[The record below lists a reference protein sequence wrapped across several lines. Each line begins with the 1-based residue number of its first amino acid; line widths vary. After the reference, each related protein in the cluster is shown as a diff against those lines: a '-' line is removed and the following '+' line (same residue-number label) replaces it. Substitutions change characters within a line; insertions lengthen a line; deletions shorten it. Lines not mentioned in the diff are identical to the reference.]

1 MAMLTRMVGTKRPGR
16 REGVAVR
23 EGSIAQARKEAGLT
37 LAQVAGDKLSR
48 TAIHLV
54 ERGRTRPSMETLKH
68 IAQQTRKPVGFFLL
82 GAEEAQI
89 AQAEQLQK
97 ANRVLAKAFAAGE
110 AIRDPIVQAKIYM
123 VLGQIDEWCSD
134 FRKADEQFERAIRLL
149 SDVSEATHLRD
160 AHMAY
165 AELLETRQQV
175 ATAASHWKAAADL
188 GKLIALGLAPAVTEQ
203 RRKGRL
209 AGGTR

>member
-1 MAMLTRMVGTKRPGR
+1 MLTRMVGTKRPGR

-54 ERGRTRPSMETLKH
+54 ERGRTRPSMETLRQ
-68 IAQQTRKPVGFFLL
+68 IAHQTRKPLGFFLL

-89 AQAEQLQK
+89 AQTEQLQR

-110 AIRDPIVQAKIYM
+110 ATRDPIAQAKVYM
-123 VLGQIDEWCSD
+123 VLGQIDEWCGD
-134 FRKADEQFERAIRLL
+134 FRKADEQFERAIRFL
-149 SDVSEATHLRD
+149 SEVREATHLRD

-165 AELLETRQQV
+165 AELLEARQQV
-175 ATAASHWKAAADL
+175 AMAANQWKAAADL
-188 GKLIALGLAPAVTEQ
+188 GKLIALGLAPSAPGE
-203 RRKGRL
+203 RRKRRVS
-209 AGGTR
+209 AV